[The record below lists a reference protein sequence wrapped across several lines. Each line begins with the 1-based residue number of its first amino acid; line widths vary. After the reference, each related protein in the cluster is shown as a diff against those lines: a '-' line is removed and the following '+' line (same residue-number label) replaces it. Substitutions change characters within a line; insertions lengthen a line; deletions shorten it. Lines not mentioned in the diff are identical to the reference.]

1 MTSRK
6 DTAMEK
12 EEKEPKEIVK
22 KKGRPRGVNSPSQQ
36 VSAADK
42 AQAVLAVW
50 TERARPAEVC
60 RQLGV
65 NPITFSQWQDRA
77 MEGMLQALE
86 SRVNLS
92 AGQVLSPRLQAL
104 LTKRHHAAGVS
115 KLEAKLARLS
125 GAPKPEE
132 AVA

>member
-1 MTSRK
+1 
-6 DTAMEK
+6 MEK
-12 EEKEPKEIVK
+12 DKKETKEIVK
-22 KKGRPRGVNSPSQQ
+22 KKGRPRMINPSHN

-42 AQAVLAVW
+42 VQAVLAVW

-86 SRVNLS
+86 SRVNLA
-92 AGQVLSPRLQAL
+92 AGQALSPRLQAL
-104 LTKRHHAAGVS
+104 LTKRHLAAGVG
-115 KLEAKLARLS
+115 KLEAKLAKLAS
-125 GAPKPEE
+125 GPVKPEE
-132 AVA
+132 ARA

>member
-1 MTSRK
+1 
-6 DTAMEK
+6 MEK
-12 EEKEPKEIVK
+12 DKKEPKEIVK
-22 KKGRPRGVNSPSQQ
+22 KKGRPRMASPSHN

-86 SRVNLS
+86 SRVNLA

-115 KLEAKLARLS
+115 KLEAKLAKLAS
-125 GAPKPEE
+125 GPKPEE
-132 AVA
+132 ALA

>member
-1 MTSRK
+1 
-6 DTAMEK
+6 MEK
-12 EEKEPKEIVK
+12 DKKEPKEIVK

-50 TERARPAEVC
+50 TERAKVSEVC

-86 SRVNLS
+86 SRVNLA

-115 KLEAKLARLS
+115 KLEAKLAKLAN
-125 GAPKPEE
+125 GPVKPEE
-132 AVA
+132 ALA

>member
-1 MTSRK
+1 
-6 DTAMEK
+6 MEK
-12 EEKEPKEIVK
+12 EKKEPKEIVK

-50 TERARPAEVC
+50 TERARPADVC
-60 RQLGV
+60 RQYGV

-92 AGQVLSPRLQAL
+92 AGHVLSPRLQAL

-115 KLEAKLARLS
+115 KLEAKLAKLS

>member
-1 MTSRK
+1 
-6 DTAMEK
+6 MEK
-12 EEKEPKEIVK
+12 DKKESKEIVK
-22 KKGRPRGVNSPSQQ
+22 KKGRPRMSNPSHN

-86 SRVNLS
+86 SRVNLA
-92 AGQVLSPRLQAL
+92 AGQCLSPRLQTL
-104 LTKRHHAAGVS
+104 LAKRHHAAGVN
-115 KLEAKLARLS
+115 KLEAKLAKLA
-125 GAPKPEE
+125 GAPAKPEG
-132 AVA
+132 ALA

>member
-1 MTSRK
+1 
-6 DTAMEK
+6 MERDK
-12 EEKEPKEIVK
+12 KEPKEIIK
-22 KKGRPRGVNSPSQQ
+22 KKGRSRLANLSHN

-86 SRVNLS
+86 SRVNLA
-92 AGQVLSPRLQAL
+92 AGQCLSPRLQAL
-104 LTKRHHAAGVS
+104 LTKRHHAAGVN
-115 KLEAKLARLS
+115 KLETKLAKLANGS
-125 GAPKPEE
+125 VKPEE
-132 AVA
+132 ALA

>member
-1 MTSRK
+1 
-6 DTAMEK
+6 MEK
-12 EEKEPKEIVK
+12 DKKETKEIVK

-86 SRVNLS
+86 SRVNLA

-104 LTKRHHAAGVS
+104 LTKRHHAVGVS
-115 KLEAKLARLS
+115 KLEAKLAKLS
-125 GAPKPEE
+125 GAPAKPEE
-132 AVA
+132 ALA

>member
-1 MTSRK
+1 
-6 DTAMEK
+6 MEK
-12 EEKEPKEIVK
+12 KEAKETKEIIK
-22 KKGRPRGVNSPSQQ
+22 KKGRPRMASPSHN

-86 SRVNLS
+86 SRVNLT
-92 AGQVLSPRLQAL
+92 AGQCLSPRLQAL
-104 LTKRHHAAGVS
+104 LTKRHQAAGVS
-115 KLEAKLARLS
+115 KLEAKLAKLAS
-125 GAPKPEE
+125 GPKPEE
-132 AVA
+132 ALA

>member
-1 MTSRK
+1 
-6 DTAMEK
+6 MEK
-12 EEKEPKEIVK
+12 DKKEPKEIVK

-86 SRVNLS
+86 SRVNLA

-115 KLEAKLARLS
+115 KLEAKLAKLS
-125 GAPKPEE
+125 GAPMKPEE
-132 AVA
+132 ALA

>member
-1 MTSRK
+1 MVKTNRNWSMTSRK
-6 DTAMEK
+6 ETTMEQDKK
-12 EEKEPKEIVK
+12 EAKEIVK
-22 KKGRPRGVNSPSQQ
+22 KKGRPRLSNPTHN

-86 SRVNLS
+86 SRVNLA

-104 LTKRHHAAGVS
+104 LT
-115 KLEAKLARLS
+115 
-125 GAPKPEE
+125 
-132 AVA
+132 

>member
-1 MTSRK
+1 
-6 DTAMEK
+6 MEK
-12 EEKEPKEIVK
+12 KEAKEIVK
-22 KKGRPRGVNSPSQQ
+22 KKGRPRMASPSPN

-86 SRVNLS
+86 SRVNLA

-104 LTKRHHAAGVS
+104 LTKRHQAPGVS
-115 KLEAKLARLS
+115 KLEAKLAKLAGTS
-125 GAPKPEE
+125 PKPEE
-132 AVA
+132 VLA

>member
-1 MTSRK
+1 
-6 DTAMEK
+6 MEK
-12 EEKEPKEIVK
+12 DKKESKEIVK
-22 KKGRPRGVNSPSQQ
+22 KKGRPRMASPSHN

-86 SRVNLS
+86 SRVNLA

-115 KLEAKLARLS
+115 KLEAKLAKLAS
-125 GAPKPEE
+125 GPKPEE
-132 AVA
+132 ALA

>member
-1 MTSRK
+1 
-6 DTAMEK
+6 MEK
-12 EEKEPKEIVK
+12 DKKETKEIVK
-22 KKGRPRGVNSPSQQ
+22 KKGRPRMANPSHH

-65 NPITFSQWQDRA
+65 NPITFSQWQERA

-86 SRVNLS
+86 SRVNLA
-92 AGQVLSPRLQAL
+92 AGQCLSPRLQTL
-104 LTKRHHAAGVS
+104 LAKRYQAAGVG
-115 KLEAKLARLS
+115 KLETKLAKLA
-125 GAPKPEE
+125 GGPVKPEE
-132 AVA
+132 ALA

>member
-1 MTSRK
+1 
-6 DTAMEK
+6 MEK
-12 EEKEPKEIVK
+12 KEAKETKEIIK
-22 KKGRPRGVNSPSQQ
+22 KKGRSRMASPSHN

-86 SRVNLS
+86 SRVNLT
-92 AGQVLSPRLQAL
+92 AGQCLSPRLQAL

-115 KLEAKLARLS
+115 KLEAKLAKLAS
-125 GAPKPEE
+125 GPKPEE
-132 AVA
+132 ALA

>member
-1 MTSRK
+1 
-6 DTAMEK
+6 MEK
-12 EEKEPKEIVK
+12 DKKEVKEIVR

-50 TERARPAEVC
+50 TERARPADVC

-65 NPITFSQWQDRA
+65 NPITFSQWQERA

-86 SRVNLS
+86 SRVNLA

-104 LTKRHHAAGVS
+104 LTKRHHAAGVG
-115 KLEAKLARLS
+115 KLEAKLAKLA
-125 GAPKPEE
+125 GAPAKPEE

>member
-1 MTSRK
+1 
-6 DTAMEK
+6 MEK
-12 EEKEPKEIVK
+12 KEAKETKEIVK
-22 KKGRPRGVNSPSQQ
+22 RKGRPWSVNSPSQQ

-50 TERARPAEVC
+50 TERAKVSEVC

-86 SRVNLS
+86 SRVNLA
-92 AGQVLSPRLQAL
+92 AGQCLSPRLQAL

-115 KLEAKLARLS
+115 KLEAKLAKLAS
-125 GAPKPEE
+125 GPVKPEE
-132 AVA
+132 ETV

>member
-1 MTSRK
+1 
-6 DTAMEK
+6 MEK
-12 EEKEPKEIVK
+12 KEARETKEIIN
-22 KKGRPRGVNSPSQQ
+22 KKGRPRNPQNPSHI
-36 VSAADK
+36 VSAVDK

-50 TERARPAEVC
+50 TERTRPSEVC

-86 SRVNLS
+86 SRVNLA
-92 AGQVLSPRLQAL
+92 AGQCLSPRLQAL

-115 KLEAKLARLS
+115 KLEAKLAKLAH
-125 GAPKPEE
+125 GPVKPEE
-132 AVA
+132 ALA

>member
-1 MTSRK
+1 
-6 DTAMEK
+6 MEK
-12 EEKEPKEIVK
+12 KEAKEAKEIVK
-22 KKGRPRGVNSPSQQ
+22 KKGRPRMASPSHN

-86 SRVNLS
+86 SRVNLA

-104 LTKRHHAAGVS
+104 LTKRHQAAGVS
-115 KLEAKLARLS
+115 KLEAKLAKLAS
-125 GAPKPEE
+125 GPKPEE
-132 AVA
+132 ALA